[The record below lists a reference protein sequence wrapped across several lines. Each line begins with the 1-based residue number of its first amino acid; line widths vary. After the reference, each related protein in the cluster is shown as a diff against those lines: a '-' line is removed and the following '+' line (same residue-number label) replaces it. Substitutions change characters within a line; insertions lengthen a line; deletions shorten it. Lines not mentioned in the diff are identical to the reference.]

1 MDEIRES
8 HLDAEGVLV
17 GNENDSDFEV
27 VEHNEL
33 PPEMRR
39 RSTRGR
45 KSSSKK
51 VSQSQSK
58 NSSKSQSKKKKKQ
71 NDVPSSEPAGMIDD
85 EEPAAQIPINYE
97 VVQQV
102 EEEK

>member
-17 GNENDSDFEV
+17 GNENDSDFEL

-33 PPEMRR
+33 PPEMTR

-58 NSSKSQSKKKKKQ
+58 
-71 NDVPSSEPAGMIDD
+71 
-85 EEPAAQIPINYE
+85 
-97 VVQQV
+97 
-102 EEEK
+102 

>member
-1 MDEIRES
+1 MEEKLKKSGHLRAPRTKAPQKNPEPIVLPKEIRNDDDDNTKTENMDEIRES

-17 GNENDSDFEV
+17 GNENDSDFEL
-27 VEHNEL
+27 VEPNEL
-33 PPEMRR
+33 PPEMTR

-58 NSSKSQSKKKKKQ
+58 
-71 NDVPSSEPAGMIDD
+71 
-85 EEPAAQIPINYE
+85 
-97 VVQQV
+97 
-102 EEEK
+102 